1 MSITIA
7 HPPRTIREVFDNL
20 PEGTL
25 AQLIENNLV
34 MSPAPLDVH
43 QKVLSDIYIS
53 IGGYVKQKDVG
64 QTRMAPY
71 DVYLDDENIFQPD
84 IIVILNEHLN
94 LIKRKGLYGA
104 PDMVIEI
111 LSSSTAKYDQEKKKA
126 IYEQYGVK
134 EYWIVEP
141 FTKRVDGY
149 ILINGRFN
157 SLSHEEGIIKSE
169 LLQSEFRF

>member
-1 MSITIA
+1 MSVGIA

-43 QKVLSDIYIS
+43 QKVLVDIHLS
-53 IGGYVKQKDVG
+53 IGVYVKQKEIG
-64 QTRMAPY
+64 QTRVAPY

-84 IIVILNEHLN
+84 IVVILNEHLN

-111 LSSSTAKYDQEKKKA
+111 LSSSTAKYDQEKKKS
-126 IYEQYGVK
+126 IYEEYGVK

-141 FTKRVDGY
+141 FTKSVEGY
-149 ILINGRFN
+149 KLTNGIFTT
-157 SLSHEEGIIKSE
+157 LSNEEGVIKSE